1 MNVHEPLLH
10 DATPLVTAGQ
20 LFPQLPQFVTVV
32 CRFVSQA
39 LAALPSQ
46 LPRLAPQA
54 VQARLDP
61 LVHAVVSYCRL
72 VHVVQDVQARLDPLE
87 QAVVSYW
94 PVWHVVHAA
103 NARKERRRGGGGGG
117 NPQIVKRNFIST
129 HIMFESY
136 YFPLPLFRNLC
147 KSSPNGR
154 SPSCR

>member
-1 MNVHEPLLH
+1 MNVHEPPLH

-46 LPRLAPQA
+46 LPRLVPQA
-54 VQARLDP
+54 VQTRLDP

-87 QAVVSYW
+87 QAVVSYS

-103 NARKERRRGGGGGG
+103 NEEDEIEKITKCIIHHNVVFGHCIFSLLSATCASRARAVEARVTGERARAAAA
-117 NPQIVKRNFIST
+117 
-129 HIMFESY
+129 
-136 YFPLPLFRNLC
+136 
-147 KSSPNGR
+147 
-154 SPSCR
+154 

>member
-46 LPRLAPQA
+46 LPRLVPQA
-54 VQARLDP
+54 VQTRLDP

-72 VHVVQDVQARLDPLE
+72 VQELAQAGK
-87 QAVVSYW
+87 
-94 PVWHVVHAA
+94 
-103 NARKERRRGGGGGG
+103 RKDMRA
-117 NPQIVKRNFIST
+117 
-129 HIMFESY
+129 
-136 YFPLPLFRNLC
+136 
-147 KSSPNGR
+147 
-154 SPSCR
+154 